1 MKKTFLR
8 LSQIISQFDIYSQR
22 DYLCQRDLKSRDR
35 CGREVI
41 NKRAAFQSDLLI
53 FRLDSARI
61 VETVVSVNVAGSQG
75 CNFDRPDARAANSNF
90 GFSRLSDVGVG
101 YGNGQLLVAQ

>member
-8 LSQIISQFDIYSQR
+8 MSQIIAQLTVYSQR

-41 NKRAAFQSDLLI
+41 NKRTAFQSDLLI
-53 FRLDSARI
+53 FRLDSTGI
-61 VETVVSVNVAGSQG
+61 IETVMSVNVAGSQG
-75 CNFDRPDARAANSNF
+75 CCLDRPDARAANGNF
-90 GFSRLSDVGVG
+90 GFSRLSDVRVD
-101 YGNGQLLVAQ
+101 YGKGQLLVAQ